1 MINVHASLLPRYRGA
16 APVHRA
22 IIEGEAATG
31 VTIMRV
37 VKALDAGPMLAHVR
51 RAIGR
56 DATSEDVERDLARLG
71 APLLVTV
78 VNQLASGSA
87 QETPQDDTAAT
98 YAHRLTKD
106 DGRIDWSQSAAR
118 LHDRVR
124 GLHPWPHA
132 FTYLRGQRLILHRAI
147 VATDVTAIGEPGAI
161 LVAEHDRLIVAAG
174 DGALQLTQLQ
184 TEGKR
189 PLTAREFLAGHAVAP
204 GDRLTAAR

>member
-1 MINVHASLLPRYRGA
+1 
-16 APVHRA
+16 
-22 IIEGEAATG
+22 
-31 VTIMRV
+31 
-37 VKALDAGPMLAHVR
+37 
-51 RAIGR
+51 
-56 DATSEDVERDLARLG
+56 
-71 APLLVTV
+71 LLVTV